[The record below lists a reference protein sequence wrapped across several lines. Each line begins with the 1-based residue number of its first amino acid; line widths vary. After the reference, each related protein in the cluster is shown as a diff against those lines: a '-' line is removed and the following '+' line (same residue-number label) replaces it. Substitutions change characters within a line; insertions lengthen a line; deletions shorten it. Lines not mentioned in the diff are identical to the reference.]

1 MKPTSFTLKKT
12 IAVCC
17 GLIFLAGLP
26 LSAQTGRGS
35 ILKNRRQFGNE
46 LDRSL
51 KITIGGGGVS
61 YVGDLKDQVTKDI
74 NPMFSLGL
82 LYKFAPHVSL
92 KSEFSFYKLSASD
105 ADTKNAF
112 RNLSFASQ
120 NFEAYAGLMYE
131 MFDVE
136 NPSRGRGLI
145 VNPYAF
151 AGLGFTTFSPYT
163 QLDGTRYNLRRYR
176 TEDVQYSTATVIAPV
191 GLGIR
196 FEFTRRLGMSV
207 EGAYRFS
214 FSDYLDDVSTT
225 YIGSANITDNIRARL
240 ADRGPEVGTPFSE
253 AGAQR
258 GNPSRKDGYVTLGV
272 KLEYLLWPFNKSD
285 KPQCPPSTQ
294 TSRKPIIKR

>member
-1 MKPTSFTLKKT
+1 MKKAL
-12 IAVCC
+12 AVVCC
-17 GLIFLAGLP
+17 LLFLAILS
-26 LSAQTGRGS
+26 LSAQTIRSGAS
-35 ILKNRRQFGNE
+35 KNRSRFGNE
-46 LDRSL
+46 SDRSL
-51 KITIGGGGVS
+51 KITVGGGGVS
-61 YVGDLKDQVTKDI
+61 YVGDLNDQVGKDI
-74 NPMFSLGL
+74 NLMFSGGL

-92 KSEFSFYKLSASD
+92 KSEFSFYKLSGSD
-105 ADTKNAF
+105 AGTRNAF
-112 RNLSFASQ
+112 RNLSFQSQ

-163 QLDGTRYNLRRYR
+163 QLDDTRYNLRRYR
-176 TEDVQYSTATVIAPV
+176 TEDVQYSAATVIAPV

-207 EGAYRFS
+207 EGAYRFA
-214 FSDYLDDVSTT
+214 FSDHLDDVSTT

-253 AGAQR
+253 AGTQR
-258 GNPSRKDGYVTLGV
+258 GNPNRKDGYATLSI

-285 KPQCPPSTQ
+285 KPQCPASTQ
-294 TSRKPIIKR
+294 ISRKPIIKR